1 MQWDKLGERL
11 RINFKINGEITP
23 HYHQGVF
30 MVQNDLD
37 NIRVFIDKNYKTH
50 LPSTKQT
57 YEAAL
62 KRYVSTGEIKKGF
75 RPMSLFR
82 DYINFCESLVK
93 DSITISNEDMRNY
106 IYSFVDTLDI
116 SPKSKITYRSGL
128 YYYQCHGTF
137 GNYRVSTRLWNELI
151 KFIEFNFSKKEVEPK
166 AKITTPEIP
175 IISKDVFDKK
185 AKLFLDSYKVMNKSL
200 YKEIKADILNFI
212 RKYLYGNYEKDCI
225 RLESLTSQQKEIY
238 EQYKTVIQDFMNTYK
253 PVQGIPQAEKDFTV
267 KVQSI
272 QTQIKSLTSVI
283 DSLKN
288 ELVRL
293 STELETI
300 LN

>member
-1 MQWDKLGERL
+1 
-11 RINFKINGEITP
+11 
-23 HYHQGVF
+23 

-50 LPSTKQT
+50 LPSTKHT

-62 KRYVSTGEIKKGF
+62 KRYVSTGEIKKGT
-75 RPMSLFR
+75 PMSLII
-82 DYINFCESLVK
+82 DYVHFCGSQIK
-93 DSITISNEDMRNY
+93 DPVSFSNEVMRSY
-106 IYSFVDTLDI
+106 IYSFVDTLDV
-116 SPKSKITYRSGL
+116 SLKTKKTYRSGL

-137 GNYRVSTRLWNELI
+137 GNYRVSNRLWDELI
-151 KFIEFNFSKKEVEPK
+151 KFIELNSSKKEVEPK
-166 AKITTPEIP
+166 AKNITPEIQL
-175 IISKDVFDKK
+175 ISKDVFDKK

-212 RKYLYGNYEKDCI
+212 KKYLYGNYEKDCI
-225 RLESLTSQQKEIY
+225 RLERLTSQQKEIY

-253 PVQGIPQAEKDFTV
+253 PVQNIPQVEKDFTV